1 MNKIILQAKNKEELE
16 LLIKSNI
23 TLQENETYLIK
34 EIKRPFNFFFINI
47 KGKYEITILKK
58 EELEKIKKENNV
70 TPKPIK
76 NKIKKRSKKI

>member
-34 EIKRPFNFFFINI
+34 EIKRSNF
-47 KGKYEITILKK
+47 KLIT
-58 EELEKIKKENNV
+58 
-70 TPKPIK
+70 P
-76 NKIKKRSKKI
+76 